1 LQTFQI
7 QTVYNLFYFVLK
19 LFQWSQSFEV
29 SGRKQSSWKT
39 NLFGWVSFY
48 AKQYN
53 NRSNFWLT
61 KNGLLWRNSYI
72 WWTYWIE
79 FYFFSND
86 NLTLRFGP
94 ILSSVSFS
102 KYFVINLETD
112 CYFFFCPCSAQIG
125 SFSSLLP
132 FLFFHIFEVKST
144 LRFSI
149 LPPCLSLTWHN
160 FYGRMKG
167 PIQLKYFT
175 CKNANLW

>member
-1 LQTFQI
+1 MKSIILKCL
-7 QTVYNLFYFVLK
+7 VENSHRENLICLGGS
-19 LFQWSQSFEV
+19 LFMRNS
-29 SGRKQSSWKT
+29 T
-39 NLFGWVSFY
+39 
-48 AKQYN
+48 ATDH
-53 NRSNFWLT
+53 FWLT
-61 KNGLLWRNSYI
+61 KNGLLWRNSCIFDYDER
-72 WWTYWIE
+72 IE
-79 FYFFSND
+79 LDFIFSND
-86 NLTLRFGP
+86 NLTFRFGP

-160 FYGRMKG
+160 FYGRMNG
-167 PIQLKYFT
+167 SIQLKYFT
-175 CKNANLW
+175 CINVNLW

>member
-1 LQTFQI
+1 M
-7 QTVYNLFYFVLK
+7 
-19 LFQWSQSFEV
+19 
-29 SGRKQSSWKT
+29 SGRKQSSWKS

-53 NRSNFWLT
+53 NRSFLIDKKWFILEKFFYLMNVL
-61 KNGLLWRNSYI
+61 N
-72 WWTYWIE
+72 WII
-79 FYFFSND
+79 FFSND

-167 PIQLKYFT
+167 PIQFKYFT